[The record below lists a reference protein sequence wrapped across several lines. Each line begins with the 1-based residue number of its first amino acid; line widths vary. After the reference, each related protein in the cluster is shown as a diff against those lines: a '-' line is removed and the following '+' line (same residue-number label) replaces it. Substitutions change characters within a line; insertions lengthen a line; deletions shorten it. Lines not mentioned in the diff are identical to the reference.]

1 MFFVCIPLFVCF
13 FVFFS
18 AQRGFLVFHCLI
30 FYFFFSVHSKDLKN
44 QASREVKTDDY
55 RAEDH
60 GKSSRPLYAL
70 FVLPVLALSVGICV
84 GYIRHFMLHR
94 VRNLIRMVDNYMLSS
109 DSEDMDQTPVKVL
122 NIQDQLSTFDYE
134 SNDELVWDDSI
145 ERNAVVNQLEE
156 NKDGS
161 NSSLI
166 IDVNVEDYLKL
177 FPKIPAQI
185 HSTPKSNKITNM
197 KRDSQMKSSSQSL
210 SNTSPSGID
219 HDRFETSPHHFP
231 SFNIPLSESSDESV
245 DEDESKKIP
254 SHNSQEC
261 DIEMKDPST
270 TRSGKRYK

>member
-1 MFFVCIPLFVCF
+1 MLFVCIPLFVCF
-13 FVFFS
+13 LFFFFFQCAARIS
-18 AQRGFLVFHCLI
+18 CIPLFD
-30 FYFFFSVHSKDLKN
+30 FFFSVHSKDLKN

-145 ERNAVVNQLEE
+145 ERNAQDVVNQLEE

-254 SHNSQEC
+254 SHNC
-261 DIEMKDPST
+261 DIEMKEPST